1 MFIIYNRR
9 KHLGTRYTKQQQIL
23 LQSNEKYN
31 ACYVVSLFFCKAV
44 RYLYTYVAIY
54 IYIYIY
60 IYILYTYVAIW
71 NNWVWN
77 DTYRQS
83 IMYMLGY
90 VVIQREQT
98 KTVRNRWTG
107 VLSHTD

>member
-44 RYLYTYVAIY
+44 RCLYSYLVLLGLEWHLQTEHYVH
-54 IYIYIY
+54 
-60 IYILYTYVAIW
+60 VR
-71 NNWVWN
+71 V
-77 DTYRQS
+77 RCH
-83 IMYMLGY
+83 
-90 VVIQREQT
+90 T
-98 KTVRNRWTG
+98 KG
-107 VLSHTD
+107 ADKDSQE